1 MEMVLL
7 LDLLQPDNGTYS
19 ARKIK
24 LLNFCLLNS
33 NGESPSSR
41 GLWSDFHS
49 WPDVA
54 VALSP
59 LWAWK
64 QHGTTRMLSWEQRW
78 VATVSLTTEHSWTV
92 KVCSLAFSGMK
103 QSFKMVWWRCGVQC
117 AISLAFMTSALTKV
131 FYCDVLKRLITE
143 WWFNSALK
151 CLLVITTVWRN
162 VIFPQGILMHF

>member
-1 MEMVLL
+1 MRSVRWRWYSSLIFFNLIMELIRPGRSNSAAF
-7 LDLLQPDNGTYS
+7 LDV
-19 ARKIK
+19 
-24 LLNFCLLNS
+24 NFCLLNS

-41 GLWSDFHS
+41 DRWSDFHG

-64 QHGTTRMLSWEQRW
+64 QHDTTRMLSWEQRW

-103 QSFKMVWWRCGVQC
+103 HQSFKMVWWRCGVQC

-131 FYCDVLKRLITE
+131 ISCDVLKRLITE
-143 WWFNSALK
+143 WWFN
-151 CLLVITTVWRN
+151 CLLLSVC
-162 VIFPQGILMHF
+162 

>member
-1 MEMVLL
+1 MRSVRWRWYSLIFFNLIMELIRPGRSNSVAF
-7 LDLLQPDNGTYS
+7 LDV
-19 ARKIK
+19 
-24 LLNFCLLNS
+24 NFCLLSN

-41 GLWSDFHS
+41 DLWSDFHS

-64 QHGTTRMLSWEQRW
+64 QHGTTRMLSWEQHW
-78 VATVSLTTEHSWTV
+78 VEMVSLTTEHDWTV

-143 WWFNSALK
+143 WWFN
-151 CLLVITTVWRN
+151 CLLLSVC
-162 VIFPQGILMHF
+162 